1 MSPQRFNP
9 ALPSDPSAGSS
20 DYRFRFFSEL
30 LKRPVCAGKITK
42 PLGKLTDLVF
52 KLSEH
57 YPEAIGIYLEHG
69 WGKPTEFIPWDRVVK
84 IEDDAIFVQPPEGEQ
99 YPPFVD
105 QVGWLLLNEH
115 LMGRT
120 ILDMD
125 GRRIE
130 VVNDVHLLES
140 HGRMIIVHVDISF
153 NGFLRK
159 IGLGKIR
166 WIKDRLI
173 SWKYVQPLSLEDAT
187 NTDAVTLSLTR
198 NLVKDL
204 PSEDLA
210 DALEELS
217 GREQQAFFSALDSE
231 TAADALVEAE
241 PRAQRQI
248 IASLRR
254 ERARKILSEMSVAQL
269 ADLFTVLPRDHMVGL
284 MSLLPKKDADR
295 IEAILSERESTAAA
309 IMSTDC
315 VTASATD
322 RVGNVLTLIRKSGRK
337 HEEISYVYVES
348 EADHTLVGVVD
359 LRELVLAG
367 DDAALGS
374 IMTSPVVS
382 AESGDARDDL
392 ADLFAKYHYRM
403 IPVVADD
410 HLVGVVHYNNIMK
423 GLVTRAKT

>member
-9 ALPSDPSAGSS
+9 ALPSDPNAGSN
-20 DYRFRFFSEL
+20 DYRFLFFSEL

-140 HGRMIIVHVDISF
+140 RGRMIIVHVDISF

-198 NLVKDL
+198 NLVKNL

-231 TAADALVEAE
+231 SAADALVEAE

-248 IASLRR
+248 IARPGKENPLGDVSRAIGRPFHRAAQRPHGRPDVAVAEKRR
-254 ERARKILSEMSVAQL
+254 
-269 ADLFTVLPRDHMVGL
+269 
-284 MSLLPKKDADR
+284 
-295 IEAILSERESTAAA
+295 
-309 IMSTDC
+309 
-315 VTASATD
+315 
-322 RVGNVLTLIRKSGRK
+322 
-337 HEEISYVYVES
+337 
-348 EADHTLVGVVD
+348 
-359 LRELVLAG
+359 
-367 DDAALGS
+367 
-374 IMTSPVVS
+374 
-382 AESGDARDDL
+382 
-392 ADLFAKYHYRM
+392 
-403 IPVVADD
+403 
-410 HLVGVVHYNNIMK
+410 
-423 GLVTRAKT
+423 

>member
-1 MSPQRFNP
+1 MGPQRFNP
-9 ALPSDPSAGSS
+9 PLSSDPSSQGK
-20 DYRFRFFSEL
+20 DYRFLFFSEL
-30 LKRPVCAGKITK
+30 LKRPVCAGKITNR
-42 PLGKLTDLVF
+42 LGKLTDLVF

-57 YPEAIGIYLEHG
+57 FPECIGIYIEHG
-69 WGKPTEFIPWDRVVK
+69 WGKPTEYIPWDKVVK

-105 QVGWLLLNEH
+105 QIGWMLLNDH

-140 HGRMIIVHVDISF
+140 RGRMIIVHVDISF

-159 IGLGKIR
+159 LGLGRIR
-166 WIKDRLI
+166 WIRDRFI

-187 NTDAVTLSLTR
+187 STDAVTLSLTR
-198 NLVKDL
+198 RTVKDL

-217 GREQQAFFSALDSE
+217 GQEQQAFFSALDSE

-241 PRAQRQI
+241 PRVQRQI
-248 IASLRR
+248 IANLRQ

-269 ADLFTVLPRDHMVGL
+269 ADLFTVLPRDHMIGL
-284 MSLLPKKDADR
+284 MSLLPKDDADR
-295 IEAILSERESTAAA
+295 IEAILSERESTASA

-315 VTASATD
+315 VTASAGEL
-322 RVGNVLTLIRKSGRK
+322 VGNILADLRKSGRE
-337 HEEISYVYVES
+337 HEEISYIYVVNPS
-348 EADHTLVGVVD
+348 DQLLVGVVD
-359 LRELVLAG
+359 LRELLLAS
-367 DDAALGS
+367 DDKTIGS

-382 AESGDARDDL
+382 AEADDNREDL

-403 IPVVADD
+403 IPVVTED
-410 HLVGVVHYNNIMK
+410 HLLGVVHYNDIMK